1 MNVYAE
7 KIKLIEWIT
16 QITDTGVLDKLLE
29 FQRKS
34 QSDWWDSLS
43 DMEKNEIELG
53 LIDLEEGNTVD
64 HTEARKL
71 YERYL

>member
-34 QSDWWDSLS
+34 QSDWWESLS

-53 LIDLEEGNTVD
+53 LKDLEEGNTVD

>member
-7 KIKLIEWIT
+7 KLKLIEWIT
-16 QITDTGVLDKLLE
+16 QITDTGILDKLVE

-34 QSDWWDSLS
+34 QSDWWDGLS

-53 LIDLEEGNTVD
+53 LKDLDDGNTVD
-64 HTEARKL
+64 HAEARKL

>member
-43 DMEKNEIELG
+43 DLEKNEIELG